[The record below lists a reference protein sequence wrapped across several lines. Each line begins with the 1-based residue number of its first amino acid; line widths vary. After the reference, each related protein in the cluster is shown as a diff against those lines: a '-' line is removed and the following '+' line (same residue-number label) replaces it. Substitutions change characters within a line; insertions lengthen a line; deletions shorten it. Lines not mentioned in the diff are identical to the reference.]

1 MKIYGIT
8 KKQNKVMPIFGLVVA
23 ALAFV
28 KGFQNLTSGGW
39 TFIICGLLLLIL
51 SLYKMTPVI
60 SEEGADDEISI
71 AGIIKHNFWKWEDI
85 NYMFANFTKEAPN
98 VLLIIRKGNATRK
111 IKLSPD
117 DIQQIFDWA
126 TERNDRMT
134 IQYNG
139 GREFKV
145 KSRTT
150 MSKEEYEAANEAA
163 KDAAMA
169 PSNFHEFAQEAK
181 KVKAQKERELLLRKP
196 DLKKVKVTRPESKL
210 RKWR

>member
-1 MKIYGIT
+1 
-8 KKQNKVMPIFGLVVA
+8 MPIFGLVVA

-39 TFIICGLLLLIL
+39 TFIICGLLLILL
-51 SLYKMTPVI
+51 SLYKMTPAI
-60 SEEGADDEISI
+60 SEEGADDEMSI
-71 AGIIKHNFWKWEDI
+71 AGIVRHNLWKWEEI
-85 NYMFANFTKEAPN
+85 NYMFANFTKEAPYA
-98 VLLIIRKGNATRK
+98 LLIIRKGNAHRK

-145 KSRTT
+145 KNRTT
-150 MSKEEYEAANEAA
+150 MSKEEYEAANKAA
-163 KDAAMA
+163 KVAASEA
-169 PSNFHEFAQEAK
+169 EDEAFTNPQSFHEFAQEAK
-181 KVKAQKERELLLRKP
+181 KIKAQKERELLLRKP
-196 DLKKVKVTRPESKL
+196 DLKKVKVKRPENRL
-210 RKWR
+210 RRWR